1 MIILQIN
8 LEKKNKNFKLNFFQL
23 VVQKNSYKKNK
34 ITNNNNIIKKTIKY
48 NVVYK
53 DSMDFLKNI
62 KSDNSNKKPNDK
74 ISKKSLNIIILNKL

>member
-34 ITNNNNIIKKTIKY
+34 ITNNNNIIKK
-48 NVVYK
+48 NYK
-53 DSMDFLKNI
+53 I
-62 KSDNSNKKPNDK
+62 
-74 ISKKSLNIIILNKL
+74 